1 MYTAAETLRA
11 YWAAMETNDLDQ
23 AALFL
28 AEDVI
33 IELPQSNERITG
45 RADFAHHNQ
54 QRTETG
60 PWSYS
65 VVSLVEQQDRVV
77 TVTDMTNGTRK
88 ARAVTFSTICAETG
102 LIDKQV
108 EFWPEACDMRG
119 GARRQQPTPPLRPSA

>member
-11 YWAAMETNDLDQ
+11 YWAAMETNDLHQ

-28 AEDVI
+28 CEDVV

-45 RADFAHHNQ
+45 RADFTHRNQ
-54 QRTETG
+54 QRTATG

-65 VVSLVEQQDRVV
+65 VVSMVEQHDRVV
-77 TVTDMTNGTRK
+77 TVTDMTNGARK
-88 ARAVTFSTICAETG
+88 ARAVTFSTICSETG

-119 GARRQQPTPPLRPSA
+119 DGRRQQPTAPLRPSA